1 MKVLQIYKDFNPP
14 VVGGIENHL
23 NLLARNLRNRQ
34 IDVDVL
40 VSNTICRLSRGNLD
54 GIRIIRVPQLGRLS
68 AAPINPTLPF
78 WLRKLAPNAD
88 LLHFHLPNPTAV
100 MAYLFSGLRSRVVVT
115 YHSDIVRQVRLKRIY
130 IPFLH
135 MFLRRADIILATSPN
150 YIATSKIL
158 MRYRHKCIVAPLGI
172 DLSRFTNVVSS
183 RIDMQRKETAGDL
196 PILLF
201 IGRFRHYKGLDV
213 LVESMRQIN
222 AQLWL
227 VGSGPLEGDVRS
239 MVKKN
244 VLKDKVKFLGNLP
257 EPDLVACLKTCD
269 MLVLPSNFRSEA
281 FGIVQ
286 LEAMACGK
294 PVICTELKTGTSYVN
309 RHGETGLVV
318 KPNSPEEI
326 ARAANYLIDNPEI
339 RKQYGQNG
347 AVHVE
352 RNFGSGIMIEQITD
366 IYNNIFKGR

>member
-1 MKVLQIYKDFNPP
+1 
-14 VVGGIENHL
+14 
-23 NLLARNLRNRQ
+23 
-34 IDVDVL
+34 
-40 VSNTICRLSRGNLD
+40 
-54 GIRIIRVPQLGRLS
+54 
-68 AAPINPTLPF
+68 
-78 WLRKLAPNAD
+78 
-88 LLHFHLPNPTAV
+88 
-100 MAYLFSGLRSRVVVT
+100 
-115 YHSDIVRQVRLKRIY
+115 
-130 IPFLH
+130 
-135 MFLRRADIILATSPN
+135 
-150 YIATSKIL
+150 

-172 DLSRFTNVVSS
+172 DLSRFTDFAASS
-183 RIDMQRKETAGDL
+183 SDMQRKETSGDL

-227 VGSGPLEGDVRS
+227 VGSGPLEGEVRS

-244 VLKDKVKFLGNLP
+244 GLKEKVKFLGNLP

-269 MLVLPSNFRSEA
+269 MLILPSNFRSEA

-318 KPNSPEEI
+318 KPNSPGEI
-326 ARAANYLIDNPEI
+326 AQAANYLIDNPTV

-347 AVHVE
+347 AVHVT
-352 RNFGSGIMIEQITD
+352 RNFSSDLMIDRIVD
-366 IYNNIFKGR
+366 IYNNIFEGR